1 MEVRVNL
8 EGPKAIA
15 LSNLIVLKREV
26 KRAAEALSSYEIN
39 IKVETKPKTDK

>member
-1 MEVRVNL
+1 MEVRVDL

-26 KRAAEALSSYEIN
+26 KRAAEALSSCEIN